1 MAPSRSSSRSLSRLP
16 YSFDRRTALRGT
28 LAAGVGAI
36 LGPALLSGAAQAYSW
51 SRTLTQG
58 TTGADVTELQIRVA
72 GWAADSASQSR
83 VSIDGDFGPGTAAA
97 VRRFQSAYGLGV
109 DGSAGP
115 ATQAQLNALEQSDG
129 STAHF
134 DFSEF
139 TDRVSGTFAGGK
151 LSTAEVK
158 ENVRRAMY
166 KLEALRKK
174 LGNVPVTVNS
184 GFRSIAHNADV
195 GGASDSMHLYGTA
208 ADLGVAGVANKTVY
222 QKAETCGFSGLET
235 YTEDHQHVDS
245 RADLGRAW
253 WWQDGTV

>member
-1 MAPSRSSSRSLSRLP
+1 M
-16 YSFDRRTALRGT
+16 RGT
-28 LAAGVGAI
+28 LVAGVGLA
-36 LGPALLSGAAQAYSW
+36 LGPLLLGGEAYAYTW
-51 SRTLTQG
+51 SRTLKQG
-58 TTGADVTELQIRVA
+58 LTGADVTELQIRVA
-72 GWAADSASQSR
+72 GWATSSPGHTR
-83 VSIDGDFGPGTAAA
+83 VAVDGDFGAGTAAA
-97 VRRFQSAYGLGV
+97 VRLFQSAYGLSSDGV
-109 DGSAGP
+109 AGP
-115 ATQAQLNALEQSDG
+115 ATQTQLNALQQSDG

-151 LSTAEVK
+151 VSAAAAK
-158 ENVRRAMY
+158 ENARRAMY

-174 LGNVPVTVNS
+174 LGNVPITVNS
-184 GFRSIAHNADV
+184 GFRSIAHNASV

-208 ADLGVAGVANKTVY
+208 ADLDVPGVANKTVY

-235 YTEDHQHVDS
+235 YAEDHQHVDS

>member
-1 MAPSRSSSRSLSRLP
+1 MDPSRS
-16 YSFDRRTALRGT
+16 FHRRTLLRGA
-28 LAAGVGAI
+28 LAAGAGAV
-36 LGPALLSGAAQAYSW
+36 LVPTLLSGAARAYTW
-51 SRTLTQG
+51 SRTLSQG
-58 TTGADVTELQIRVA
+58 ATGADVTELQIRVA
-72 GWAADSASQSR
+72 GWAADSASHSL
-83 VSIDGDFGPGTAAA
+83 VGVDGSFGPATAAA
-97 VRRFQSAYGLGV
+97 VRRFQTAYGLGADAV
-109 DGSAGP
+109 VGP
-115 ATQAQLNALEQSDG
+115 ATQAKLNALEQADG

-134 DFSEF
+134 DFGEF

-151 LSTAEVK
+151 LSSAATK

-174 LGNVPVTVNS
+174 LGDAPITVNS
-184 GFRSIAHNADV
+184 GFRSIAHNAEV

-208 ADLGVAGVANKTVY
+208 ADLDVPGVSNRTVY

-235 YTEDHQHVDS
+235 YTADHQHVDS

>member
-1 MAPSRSSSRSLSRLP
+1 MTSSPRP
-16 YSFDRRTALRGT
+16 FNRRAVLRGT
-28 LAAGVGAI
+28 LAAGVGVV
-36 LGPALLSGAAQAYSW
+36 LGPTLLAGSAHAYSW
-51 SRTLTQG
+51 SRTLQQG
-58 TTGADVTELQIRVA
+58 ATGADVTELQIRVA

-97 VRRFQSAYGLGV
+97 VRRFQAAYGLPADGV
-109 DGSAGP
+109 AGP
-115 ATQAQLNALEQSDG
+115 STQSQLNALEQSDG
-129 STAHF
+129 STTHF

-151 LSTAEVK
+151 VSTAAAK
-158 ENVRRAMY
+158 ENARRLMY

-174 LGNVPVTVNS
+174 LGNVPITVNS
-184 GFRSIAHNADV
+184 GFRSIQHNADV

-208 ADLGVAGVANKTVY
+208 ADLDVPGVTNKTVY
-222 QKAETCGFSGLET
+222 QKSETCGFSGLET
-235 YTEDHQHVDS
+235 YNEDHQHVDS